1 MPHDHGEHTAPDND
15 GSLAY
20 RLEDYMTS
28 GSFLMELGSFVAKHA
43 SMFEDVNTGEH
54 PHQWFETYR
63 EYEAMLSKRV
73 NAFLAAEG
81 VTAEEA
87 VADCRVAREAHQEQY
102 IFFEYLAAAVD
113 YQCFYRLMLEFKSHK
128 RDISSWWRCLS
139 DHCA

>member
-73 NAFLAAEG
+73 RSTHFLRPRALQQRRQWRIAGWPERHTRSSTSSLSTSLPLSTTNAFIA
-81 VTAEEA
+81 
-87 VADCRVAREAHQEQY
+87 
-102 IFFEYLAAAVD
+102 
-113 YQCFYRLMLEFKSHK
+113 
-128 RDISSWWRCLS
+128 
-139 DHCA
+139 